1 MKIYLAGQQTLANRG
16 CEALVVS
23 TMQMLSNVSPNV
35 RFVIPS
41 TDIHR
46 DGEAIARYDFDNYT
60 FTKAPRITISIRLWN
75 RLMRYVP
82 WLARVWMPKAMAWP
96 RETLEELKGC
106 DRALHIGGDTF
117 SYDYSYAG
125 LISNTAQIDHIA
137 KLGIP
142 QEIWCATV
150 GPFSECKSL
159 EREVLKKL
167 RKLERITVREKAS
180 QDYLETNGLRAQIVS
195 DPAFNLTPSEGFAE
209 GLDGSKPRIALNIS
223 PYIYRGNTKAIVD
236 KCIKS
241 FVAKRLAEGFDIALI
256 SHVNTATS
264 SDSSV
269 IQDVLGEFLQQ
280 ENVHVIPTNL
290 SAAEYK
296 GIVSKSDYVVASRT
310 HVTIAGFS
318 TATPVL
324 SIAYSA
330 KAPRLNAF
338 LFGHELFTVKS
349 SELSERNLEDTF
361 QRIVDNKEE
370 ISETLTNKS
379 AELRVAFQKL
389 CESVTVE

>member
-23 TMQMLSNVSPNV
+23 TMQMLSSVSPNV

-41 TDIHR
+41 TDIDR
-46 DGEAIARYDFDNYT
+46 DSEAIARYDFDNYK
-60 FTKAPRITISIRLWN
+60 FAKAPRITFSIRLWN
-75 RLMRYVP
+75 RLMRYIPLLASVWVP
-82 WLARVWMPKAMAWP
+82 RAMAWP
-96 RETLEELKGC
+96 RETLEELRGC
-106 DRALHIGGDTF
+106 DCALHIGGDTF

-142 QEIWCATV
+142 QEVWCATV

-195 DPAFNLTPSEGFAE
+195 DPAFNLTPGDGFAE
-209 GLDGSKPRIALNIS
+209 GLDGSRQRIALNIS
-223 PYIYRGNTKAIVD
+223 PYIYRGNTKATVD

-241 FVAKRLAEGFDIALI
+241 FVAKRLTEGFDIALI

-264 SDSSV
+264 SDSRV
-269 IQDVLGEFLQQ
+269 IQDVLGEFLEQ
-280 ENVHVIPTNL
+280 ENVHVIPTDL

-338 LFGHELFTVKS
+338 LFGHESFTIKS
-349 SELSERNLEDTF
+349 SELSEKNLEDTF

>member
-46 DGEAIARYDFDNYT
+46 DSEAIARYDFGNYT
-60 FTKAPRITISIRLWN
+60 FVKAPRITFSIRLWN
-75 RLMRYVP
+75 RLMRYIP
-82 WLARVWMPKAMAWP
+82 WLASVWVPGAMAWP
-96 RETLEELKGC
+96 RETVEELKKC

-125 LISNTAQIDHIA
+125 LISNTAQIDQIA
-137 KLGIP
+137 NLGIP

-150 GPFSECKSL
+150 GPFSECKPL
-159 EREVLKKL
+159 ERQILKKL
-167 RKLERITVREKAS
+167 RKLERITVREEAS
-180 QDYLETNGLRAQIVS
+180 QNYLETNGLGSQIVS
-195 DPAFNLTPSEGFAE
+195 DPAFNLTPSESFAE
-209 GLDGSKPRIALNIS
+209 ILNRPKPRIALNIS
-223 PYIYRGNTKAIVD
+223 PYIYRGNTKATVD
-236 KCIKS
+236 KCLRS
-241 FVAKRLAEGFDIALI
+241 FVAKRLTEGYDIALI

-269 IQDVLGEFLQQ
+269 IADVLGEFLEQ
-280 ENVHVIPTNL
+280 ENVHVIPTDL

-330 KAPRLNAF
+330 KAPRLNTF
-338 LFGHELFTVKS
+338 LFGHESFTLKS
-349 SELSERNLEDTF
+349 SELSEQSLEDTF
-361 QRIVDNKEE
+361 QRVVSNKRE
-370 ISETLTNKS
+370 ISEILTKKS
-379 AELRVAFQKL
+379 SELRVAFKKL
-389 CESVTVE
+389 CESVAVG